1 MAPFISVGIRTR
13 RNVAGASAVDRI
25 QGEWAMTFR
34 MAMTGR
40 DALRGGAGRVTC
52 NGVRN
57 GAEAALSTN
66 LSTTSRRFLTA
77 ALLAGALAAPTA
89 ARTGASWST
98 ELWVDCG
105 VFIDGDQAFGCKDFR
120 TGFRACSAGLADQT
134 FTY

>member
-1 MAPFISVGIRTR
+1 
-13 RNVAGASAVDRI
+13 
-25 QGEWAMTFR
+25 
-34 MAMTGR
+34 MTGR
-40 DALRGGAGRVTC
+40 DALRSGAGRATC

-57 GAEAALSTN
+57 GAEVALSTN

-77 ALLAGALAAPTA
+77 ALFAGAIGGFLAAPTA
-89 ARTGASWST
+89 ARTGASWFT